1 MKSLFQLL
9 VVVGLVAILSA
20 CGKDAAPTTASV
32 AELCTLESNTLV
44 EVEGKFALPTFLSCQ
59 DSLCRVNFADG
70 ESGVMVE
77 LIARAKPTS
86 NMLRL
91 PPREFTY
98 DDLSVVLDDGA
109 TVADRS
115 TEVSLVG
122 MVRRPSVEVCY
133 LDACTLQLAEQ

>member
-1 MKSLFQLL
+1 MKSLFQFL

-32 AELCTLESNTLV
+32 A
-44 EVEGKFALPTFLSCQ
+44 
-59 DSLCRVNFADG
+59 DG

-77 LIARAKPTS
+77 LIASAKPTS

-109 TVADRS
+109 TVADRNM
-115 TEVSLVG
+115 EVSLVG

-133 LDACTLQLAEQ
+133 LDAYTLQLAEQ